1 MKDVLQWLA
10 IVIEFAGLTL
20 VAIELYA
27 PRSSQRLVEALA
39 APDPDTEASLRRDWR
54 GVGSITV
61 VYVIAWIL
69 GAIAVSVWDPALNLT
84 FNLWMT
90 IFTVAFSVVV
100 VAIGKLMRLGVVLG
114 RGNSVGGIGLVLAL
128 IGFSLE
134 IAQLV

>member
-27 PRSSQRLVEALA
+27 PRSSQRLVDALE
-39 APDPDTEASLRRDWR
+39 APDPDTEASLRRNWR
-54 GVGSITV
+54 GAGSITV
-61 VYVIAWIL
+61 VYVVAWIL